1 MGRNATIALPALPV
15 SIIQML
21 QTVALNIAKTANIA
35 LDALTVFWETV
46 LLVLAVRTVPC
57 AFHVSKTPTWTFARC
72 AKLPVKAVSVLPDVS
87 LEPRPLLSSSSETM
101 FSKLATN
108 FQVTLGTEPKTT
120 QRPNFDHEK

>member
-72 AKLPVKAVSVLPDVS
+72 AKPPVKAVSVLLDVS
-87 LEPRPLLSSSSETM
+87 LELRPLLSWKQIFWILLVRKQRQLKDRTLIT
-101 FSKLATN
+101 KNN
-108 FQVTLGTEPKTT
+108 FFAK
-120 QRPNFDHEK
+120 